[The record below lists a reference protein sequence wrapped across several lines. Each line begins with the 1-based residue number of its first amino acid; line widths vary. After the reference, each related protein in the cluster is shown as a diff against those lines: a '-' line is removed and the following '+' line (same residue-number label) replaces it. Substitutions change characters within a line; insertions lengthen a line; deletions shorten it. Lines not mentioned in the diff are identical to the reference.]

1 MEKAQETGPWTS
13 ATWPGENARPPLWQ
27 PFPCR
32 LASCSPPSQRMTAS
46 ARWTWWH
53 GGQDP
58 RQGETPSGEADG
70 GGETSARVLFIEGVG
85 VIIRKLVYFSFNF
98 HILYF
103 IVSLILSRHWAC
115 WLSGNNSLP
124 WRWWC
129 RGARARTT
137 SFYGMMFLGN
147 RDVVSINGL
156 LGTSSCWPTRW
167 RQHDTA

>member
-1 MEKAQETGPWTS
+1 MQKPRPAILMMIRSNCSFTWMWSTYNKYLIFFQMKKAQETGPWTS

-32 LASCSPPSQRMTAS
+32 LASCSPPSRRMTAS
-46 ARWTWWH
+46 GSWTWRH

-70 GGETSARVLFIEGVG
+70 GGETSARVLIIEEVG
-85 VIIRKLVYFSFNF
+85 GIIRKLVYFSFYF

-124 WRWWC
+124 WRWLWC
-129 RGARARTT
+129 WGARGR
-137 SFYGMMFLGN
+137 
-147 RDVVSINGL
+147 
-156 LGTSSCWPTRW
+156 
-167 RQHDTA
+167 